1 MCNAKNHRLNCSCG
15 FSGRGNPSKTALSRS
30 TTLDLFDTTPVP
42 SVAPVRRVRIAPNAR
57 CPVCSSS
64 VYFYDLVNTGRVY
77 FDELG
82 APWPKHPCTDK
93 LSEFNAGAVNAGDAI
108 KWVTVVKIEVEL
120 ADKGML
126 RLSGKMPEGN
136 LLVYVSVKNFED
148 AQEPADFCASHS
160 FKRD

>member
-1 MCNAKNHRLNCSCG
+1 M
-15 FSGRGNPSKTALSRS
+15 
-30 TTLDLFDTTPVP
+30 P

-148 AQEPADFCASHS
+148 AQEPAEFLRES
-160 FKRD
+160 FIQTRLSSSGKFDLALLTPDARPQLVPGYVKIADAAANS